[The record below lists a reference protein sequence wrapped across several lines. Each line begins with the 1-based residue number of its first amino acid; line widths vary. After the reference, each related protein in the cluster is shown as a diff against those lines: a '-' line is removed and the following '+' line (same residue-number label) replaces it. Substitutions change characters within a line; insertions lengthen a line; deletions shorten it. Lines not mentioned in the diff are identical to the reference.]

1 MNTIGNSLN
10 HNTWAAQSD
19 LKGRKAKANLANDTK
34 LAHEPKPEDGRKSGP
49 AINNTD
55 GVQRPEVDGDKKGR
69 VLLEVSLRDPWPPD
83 DPLRAECDQFL
94 KIFEAT
100 YHETLAEKG
109 LTPKSGDYTALVM
122 SKKDLDD
129 ISQRMVEKLK
139 ANPEA
144 RELMA
149 VLNVNFTDERPKRG
163 EAGADTFGEVS
174 RLVLE
179 MWRKKHQSAAQTGEN
194 DSSIIQKELYTPKK
208 QTARNIELLD
218 FWRNANSK
226 DRPADQY
233 QPTLV

>member
-1 MNTIGNSLN
+1 MNSINNSLN

-19 LKGRKAKANLANDTK
+19 LKGRKAKAQ
-34 LAHEPKPEDGRKSGP
+34 LAHESKPEEARKSTP
-49 AINNTD
+49 KNME
-55 GVQRPEVDGDKKGR
+55 GVQTPEVDGDKKGR

-100 YHETLAEKG
+100 YHEVLAEKG

-122 SKKDLDD
+122 SKKDLDE

-149 VLNVNFTDERPKRG
+149 VLNVNFSDERPKRG
-163 EAGADTFGEVS
+163 EARAETLDEGS
-174 RLVLE
+174 RLMLE
-179 MWRKKHQSAAQTGEN
+179 MWRKKHHAAAQTGEN
-194 DSSIIQKELYTPKK
+194 DSSIIRKELYTPKK
-208 QTARNIELLD
+208 QTARNIERLD

-226 DRPADQY
+226 ERPTNTNLPLSDLSRAL
-233 QPTLV
+233 P